1 MQRPYHFVGSSTA
14 AFQALQSYDL
24 DPNQVFEEAGLNVK
38 SLSDPEYRLSTAD
51 WIGFWRRC
59 IEKTGDPLFL
69 IRCTDYIQPT
79 CFHAFGMA
87 LFASRTLR
95 SFCQRYT
102 HHNSF
107 FTTSYSIRFDE
118 AQEHPTLIYRLGEPL
133 GASSEDA
140 KLLLSGTCA
149 WIIQMMRLMY
159 NRKFSP
165 VLITFMHSPDEFQ
178 EDYEKF
184 FGCPIEYDAGYYSL
198 SFNNDDLNTPLPTG
212 NAEIAH
218 QNDEVVL
225 KFLSRIERANMPNRV
240 RAALFELFPTG
251 EFSKETIAK
260 NLAVS
265 VRTLHNRLAEEGV
278 TYQEILDET
287 RQKLAEQY
295 LRQSQHTVGDVA
307 FLLGFSDFSNF
318 SRAFKRWTGQT
329 PSDYRK
335 EMLGQ

>member
-1 MQRPYHFVGSSTA
+1 MRSHQHFAGSASA
-14 AFQALQSYDL
+14 AYLALQSYDL
-24 DPNQVFEEAGLNVK
+24 DPNKVFEDAGLNVK
-38 SLSDPEYRLSTAD
+38 SLSDPDYRLPSKD
-51 WIGFWRRC
+51 WVPFWRKC
-59 IEKTGDPLFL
+59 TEATGDPNFIL
-69 IRCTDYIQPT
+69 RCTEFIQPN
-79 CFHAFGMA
+79 CFHAFGLA

-95 SFCQRYT
+95 SFCQRYA

-107 FTTSYSIRFDE
+107 LTSSYKITFDE
-118 AQEHPTLIYRLGEPL
+118 SRENPCLIYQVDDLINDSADDTRFM
-133 GASSEDA
+133 
-140 KLLLSGTCA
+140 LSGTLA
-149 WIIQMMRLMY
+149 WILQMMRLMHS
-159 NRKFSP
+159 RTLKP
-165 VLITFMHSPDEFQ
+165 TEVTFAAPERDSDKAIE
-178 EDYEKF
+178 EF
-184 FGCPIEYDAGYYSL
+184 FGLQIQFDADHYSM
-198 SFNNDDLNTPLPTG
+198 SFSAEDLGAPLPTG

-225 KFLSRIERANMPNRV
+225 KFLTRIERANMPNRV

-260 NLAVS
+260 QLAVS
-265 VRTLHNRLAEEGV
+265 VRTLHNRLAEDGV